1 MQRSPRKG
9 LRASGDRPLKQT
21 LRNPAVKKLNDWLK
35 QIFDR
40 SVRALSC
47 KYEDDYYGD
56 QLCRCEEQ
64 R

>member
-1 MQRSPRKG
+1 M
-9 LRASGDRPLKQT
+9 KQT
-21 LRNPAVKKLNDWLK
+21 LRNPAMKKLNDWLK

-56 QLCRCEEQ
+56 QLCKCEEQ
-64 R
+64 S